1 MNSIRKSVPATT
13 TAILIVVVAG
23 VAHGSVTLVPFCED
37 FYAYSYDW
45 GSASGTDGSFHST
58 RPNQAVY
65 HAEMIAADWGLVN
78 VGAMSFPLYGSCA
91 GGYTRFM
98 GRLYPPCWW
107 LDFYLDGP
115 LGSYADVTLDW
126 EFWVQ
131 SDVMAFAFGK
141 SYVHSQAAILSY
153 SGGPV
158 TPMDTHPNQ
167 VVRSWNYDLDAS
179 YVGFDVEEDYRIRGS
194 YSLGRIPVG
203 IPPNID
209 LPDDVQPS
217 RLFLLGEFYTIAN
230 ADLDLFGVLEA
241 DTVAKFSFTITAH
254 EYVLAPQPIPL
265 PGAFL
270 LSAVGVGGTIGLRRW
285 RFWWV

>member
-1 MNSIRKSVPATT
+1 MNAIRKSATVT
-13 TAILIVVVAG
+13 TAAILIGVVAG
-23 VAHGSVTLVPFCED
+23 VAHSSVTLVPFCDD
-37 FYAYSYDW
+37 FYAYSDDW
-45 GSASGTDGSFHST
+45 GSASGANGSFHSS
-58 RPNQAVY
+58 RPNQATY
-65 HAEMIAADWGLVN
+65 HAEMIAGAWGLVN
-78 VGAMSFPLYGSCA
+78 VGAISFPLYGSSA

-131 SDVMAFAFGK
+131 SDVMAFAVGR
-141 SYVHSQAAILSY
+141 SYVHSQVAILSY

-158 TPMDTHPNQ
+158 TMLDTHPNQ
-167 VVRSWNYDLDAS
+167 VTKSWTYNLDAS
-179 YVGFDVEEDYRIRGS
+179 YVGFVVGEDYRIRGS
-194 YSLGRIPVG
+194 HSLGRIPVG
-203 IPPNID
+203 IPPD
-209 LPDDVQPS
+209 PWLPDDVQPS

-241 DTVAKFSFTITAH
+241 DTVAKFSFTITAR
-254 EYVLAPQPIPL
+254 EYVSAPQPIPL

-270 LSAVGVGGTIGLRRW
+270 LSVVGVGGTIGVRRW
-285 RFWWV
+285 KLR